1 METALAVSQAKYWHL
16 KQVGLFSGLPDSDL
30 RQLVGIADL
39 RLFKHGEEI
48 FRTGDLADRVYVIR
62 TGKVRVYR
70 AMEDNKEATLSYRG
84 PGQMVGESSITG
96 EPLRHDCAEVVEDAF
111 ICMIDRERF
120 RGYLLRHPDLA
131 LQIAGVIARRRSDA
145 ESRITDLL
153 SKDVKTRLA
162 HTLARLAEQYG
173 EEDEDA
179 GGTRIDLRLTQTDLG
194 QLVGSTRETTSMA
207 FNAFR
212 REGLVDA
219 EDRSVIV
226 FDRKALATY

>member
-16 KQVGLFSGLPDSDL
+16 KQVGLFSGLPDAEL

-39 RLFKHGEEI
+39 RLFKSGEEI
-48 FRTGDLADRVYVIR
+48 FRSGDMADRVYVIR

-70 AMEDNKEATLSYRG
+70 AMEDGKETTLSYRA
-84 PGQMVGESSITG
+84 PGQMVGEPAITG
-96 EPLRHDCAEVVEDAF
+96 EAFRHDCAEVVEDAF
-111 ICMIDRERF
+111 ICIIDRERF
-120 RGYLLRHPDLA
+120 RGYLLRHPELA
-131 LQIAGVIARRRSDA
+131 LQIAGVIARRRADA
-145 ESRITDLL
+145 EDRMIDLL

-162 HTLARLAEQYG
+162 HALARLAEQYG
-173 EEDEDA
+173 QQEDD
-179 GGTRIDLRLTQTDLG
+179 GIYIDLRLTQTDLG

-219 EDRSVIV
+219 EDRTVVV
-226 FDRKALATY
+226 FDKEALASY